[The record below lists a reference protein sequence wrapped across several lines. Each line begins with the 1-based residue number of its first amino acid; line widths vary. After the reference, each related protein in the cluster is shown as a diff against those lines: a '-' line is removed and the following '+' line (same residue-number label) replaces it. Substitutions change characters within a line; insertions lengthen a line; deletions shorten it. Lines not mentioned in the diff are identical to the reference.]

1 MVRPT
6 AHRCHPGRA
15 AGRRDE
21 FQWGA
26 RGALEIKGLGLG
38 HGEGHDP
45 GVGEAP
51 FYIPATNSP
60 SRPRRTLKHDD
71 TFAVF
76 DSHGDIGASGGNP
89 DGLFDHD
96 TRILSHFELLIDG
109 AQSLLLGSAVKDDNL
124 HYQVD
129 LTNPD
134 IDADDRIVLLKD
146 TVHIARAIY
155 LFGGALRQR
164 IALANYGPEP
174 VELMLSLAFA
184 SDFADLFE
192 VRGVRRERRGR
203 YLPGIVDGGS
213 VTLSYMG
220 LDGDVR
226 RTCLSFEPTPTVL
239 GDAVASYAL
248 ALPPGGRCNIF
259 TTVSGC
265 GLQQSTRSFFEGL
278 IRRNRAHKADA
289 AATAT
294 IETSNPL
301 VNEILCRSIGDL
313 QMLTTAT
320 PEGPYPYA
328 GIPWYS
334 TTFGR
339 DGIITALEALWLA
352 PGLAAGVLRRLARY
366 QALTSDPH
374 ADASPGKILHEMRGG
389 EMAALGEVPFKL
401 YYGSVDA
408 TPLFVVLA
416 GSYARRTGDYAL
428 IRELWPAIEAALAWI
443 DGPGDP
449 DGDGFVEYARGA
461 ETGLS
466 NQGWKDSFDSVFHA
480 DGRLADGPIAL
491 VEVQAYVYLAKRLAA
506 ECALVLGKASTA
518 ESLGRQAQDLRRRF
532 EDAFWCGEMGTYA
545 LALDGAK
552 VPCRVRTSNVGHA
565 LFAGIARRDR
575 AGHIASELLRPPFH
589 SGWGVR
595 TVASGEPRYNPMSY
609 HNGSIWPHDNALIGC
624 GLANYGFRRGAGAIF
639 EGLVGATAH
648 MDDRRIPELF
658 CGFRRRTGR
667 GPTLYPAAC
676 SPQAWA
682 AAAPLMLLQAMLGVA
697 FDPATRRVRLV
708 RPELPEQIEEISVR
722 NLRLGGAGVDFTL
735 RRHAGGLSL
744 QVPQVRD
751 GVEVVLDPGS
761 EPTEPSEPARRSG

>member
-1 MVRPT
+1 MEGRT
-6 AHRCHPGRA
+6 ADKGK
-15 AGRRDE
+15 
-21 FQWGA
+21 
-26 RGALEIKGLGLG
+26 RGALDIKGLGL
-38 HGEGHDP
+38 GHDP

-51 FYIPATNSP
+51 FYIPATGSP

-71 TFAVF
+71 IFAVF
-76 DSHGDIGASGGNP
+76 DTHGDIGVSAGNP
-89 DGLFDHD
+89 DGLFDRD

-109 AQSLLLGSAVKDDNL
+109 AQPLLLGSTVKDDSL

-134 IDADDRIVLLKD
+134 IYIDDRIVLLKD
-146 TVHIARAIY
+146 TVHIARALY
-155 LFGGALRQR
+155 LFGGSLRQR

-174 VELMLSLAFA
+174 VELTLSIAFA
-184 SDFADLFE
+184 SDFADIFE

-203 YLPGIVDGGS
+203 ALTGMVDSGS
-213 VTLSYMG
+213 VTLSYVG
-220 LDGDVR
+220 LDGAVR
-226 RTCLSFEPTPTVL
+226 KTALSFEPTPTAL
-239 GDAVASYAL
+239 QDSVASYAL
-248 ALPPGGRCNIF
+248 RLAPGAKQNVF
-259 TTVSGC
+259 TTVSSH
-265 GLQQSTRSFFEGL
+265 GLKQSTRSFFEGL
-278 IRRNRAHKADA
+278 IRRNREHKAEA

-294 IETSNPL
+294 VETSNPL
-301 VNEILCRSIGDL
+301 VNEILCRSMGDL

-320 PEGPYPYA
+320 PQGPYPYA

-339 DGIITALEALWLA
+339 DGIITALETLWID
-352 PGLAAGVLRRLARY
+352 PGIAAGVLRRLAHY
-366 QALTSDPH
+366 QAQTHDPH
-374 ADASPGKILHEMRGG
+374 SDADPGKILHEMRGG

-416 GSYARRTGDYAL
+416 GSYARRTGDLEL

-449 DGDGFVEYARGA
+449 DRDGFVEYARGA

-491 VEVQAYVYLAKRLAA
+491 VEVQGYVYLAKQMAA
-506 ECALVLGKASTA
+506 ECARALGQEARAEVLEREARA
-518 ESLGRQAQDLRRRF
+518 LGRRF
-532 EDAFWCGEMGTYA
+532 EEAFWCEEIGTYA

-552 VPCRVRTSNVGHA
+552 RPCRVRTSNAGHA
-565 LFAGIARRDR
+565 LYAGIARRDR
-575 AGHIASELLRPPFH
+575 ARQVASALLSPPYH

-595 TVASGEPRYNPMSY
+595 TVAVGEPRYNPMSY
-609 HNGSIWPHDNALIGC
+609 HNGSIWPHDNALVGH
-624 GLANYGFRRGAGAIF
+624 GLGRYGFRRGAGAIL

-648 MDDRRIPELF
+648 MDDRRTPELF

-682 AAAPLMLLQAMLGVA
+682 AGAPFLLVESMLGVA
-697 FDPATRRVRLV
+697 FDHAERRIRLV
-708 RPELPEQIEEISVR
+708 RPVLPEVIGDVTVR
-722 NLRLGGAGVDFTL
+722 NLALGGASVDFTL
-735 RRHAGGLSL
+735 RRHGARVSL
-744 QVPQVRD
+744 DVLRAAKD
-751 GVEVVLDPGS
+751 VEVRIDTRAPAAS
-761 EPTEPSEPARRSG
+761 EGQ

>member
-1 MVRPT
+1 
-6 AHRCHPGRA
+6 
-15 AGRRDE
+15 
-21 FQWGA
+21 
-26 RGALEIKGLGLG
+26 LEIKGLGP
-38 HGEGHDP
+38 GHDP
-45 GVGEAP
+45 GIGEAP
-51 FYIPATNSP
+51 FYIPAINSP
-60 SRPRRTLKHDD
+60 SRPRCTLKHGD

-76 DSHGDIGASGGNP
+76 DNHGDIGASAGNP
-89 DGLFDHD
+89 DGLFDRD

-109 AQSLLLGSAVKDDNL
+109 AQPLLLGSAIKDDNL

-134 IDADDRIVLLKD
+134 VYVDDRIVLLKD
-146 TVHIARAIY
+146 TVHIARALY

-174 VELMLSLAFA
+174 VELTLSLAFA
-184 SDFADLFE
+184 SDFADIFE

-203 YLPGIVDGGS
+203 YLTGIVEGGS

-220 LDGDVR
+220 LDGAVR
-226 RTCLSFEPTPTVL
+226 QAALSFEPAPTAL
-239 GDAVASYAL
+239 HDSVASYAL
-248 ALPPGGRCNIF
+248 RLTPGGRQTIF
-259 TTVSGC
+259 TTVSGR
-265 GLQQSTRSFFEGL
+265 GPRQSTRSFFEGL

-294 IETSNPL
+294 VETSNPL
-301 VNEILCRSIGDL
+301 VNEILCRSMGDL
-313 QMLTTAT
+313 RMLTTAT
-320 PEGPYPYA
+320 SDGPYPYA

-339 DGIITALEALWLA
+339 DGIITALETLWID

-366 QALTSDPH
+366 QARTSDPH
-374 ADASPGKILHEMRGG
+374 ADASPGKILHEMRDG
-389 EMAALGEVPFKL
+389 EMARLGEVPFAL

-416 GSYARRTGDYAL
+416 GSYFRRTGDLAL

-449 DGDGFVEYARGA
+449 DRDGFVEYARGA

-480 DGRLADGPIAL
+480 DGRLAEGPIAL
-491 VEVQAYVYLAKRLAA
+491 VEVQAYVHLAKRLAA
-506 ECALVLGKASTA
+506 ECARALGYAPQA
-518 ESLGRQAQDLRRRF
+518 EALECQARDLRRRF
-532 EDAFWCGEMGTYA
+532 EEAFWCEELGTYA

-552 VPCRVRTSNVGHA
+552 APCRVRTSNVGHA
-565 LFAGIARRDR
+565 LYAGIASRER
-575 AGHIASELLRPPFH
+575 ARHVAAALLRPPFH
-589 SGWGVR
+589 SGWGIR
-595 TVASGEPRYNPMSY
+595 TVAQGETRHNPMSY
-609 HNGSIWPHDNALIGC
+609 HNGSIWPHDNAVIGS
-624 GLANYGFRRGAGAIF
+624 GLGQYGFRHG
-639 EGLVGATAH
+639 VGALFDGLIAATSY

-682 AAAPLMLLQAMLGVA
+682 AAAPFLLVQSMLGVT
-697 FDPATRRVRLV
+697 FDPAQRRVRLV
-708 RPELPEQIEEISVR
+708 RPAVPELLGEITVR
-722 NLRLGGAGVDFTL
+722 NLVLGGESVDFTVRREGARASLHML
-735 RRHAGGLSL
+735 RTAATLDVTLDTHAPIL
-744 QVPQVRD
+744 
-751 GVEVVLDPGS
+751 
-761 EPTEPSEPARRSG
+761 PADA